1 MQVQNH
7 ICLIFI
13 LLISVLFVNKVQGQT
28 FEGEILYSKETK
40 SDTSYYAYKIKGDK
54 IRIEELD
61 AEFNLV
67 NYMIVDLGK
76 QSVHAVNPRRKIY
89 VELPSRTR
97 LNFRDTSEFVIYKT
111 ENYKNIKGYK
121 CYQWRVRNKKQD
133 TEIAYWVS
141 NEFFDRFNEFVK
153 LINRKEKNSIY
164 FLHIPNTYGFLP
176 LLAVERSIL
185 REFRMQHE
193 VLKIE
198 KKNYS
203 AALFEIPE
211 DYKKFKKN

>member
-7 ICLIFI
+7 IYILIV
-13 LLISVLFVNKVQGQT
+13 LLSFALFPNIMEGQD

-40 SDTSYYAYKIKGDK
+40 ADTSFYSYKIKGDK

-61 AEFNLV
+61 SKFNLL
-67 NYMIVDLGK
+67 NYMIVDVRR

-89 VELPSRTR
+89 VELPPRTR
-97 LNFRDTSEFVIYKT
+97 LNFKDTSEFVIYKT

-141 NEFFDRFNEFVK
+141 GGFFDRFNEFVK

-164 FLHIPNTYGFLP
+164 FLHIPNSYGFLP

-203 AALFEIPE
+203 AALFEIPN
-211 DYKKFKKN
+211 DYKRFEKN